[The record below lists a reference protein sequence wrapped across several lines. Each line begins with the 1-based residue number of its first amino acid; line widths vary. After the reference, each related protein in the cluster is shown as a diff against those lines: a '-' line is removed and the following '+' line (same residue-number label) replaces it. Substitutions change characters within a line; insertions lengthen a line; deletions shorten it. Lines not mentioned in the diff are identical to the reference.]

1 MNECI
6 SHGSLKRAKVKTLT
20 DMPKTGVRFGN
31 AATIKNKI
39 IAGLVPKVIPSSL
52 H

>member
-1 MNECI
+1 MANV
-6 SHGSLKRAKVKTLT
+6 KRLT
-20 DMPKTGVRFGN
+20 GIPEKGVRFGN

-39 IAGLVPKVIPSSL
+39 IAGLIPKMIPSSL